1 MRAPDASLRADERPS
16 LAGNRLCPAAAS
28 AAAGLDV
35 VLYAEPITDSEGGAR
50 SSLHLAYADGGSGR
64 PGPASIAA
72 TAARAREI
80 AVNGRARYGRAWA

>member
-1 MRAPDASLRADERPS
+1 MRAPDASLRAAERPN
-16 LAGNRLCPAAAS
+16 LAENRLCPAAAS